1 MKSCCQRRKSR
12 SLAGWL
18 LPGGLLVLMP
28 KCPMCLAGYVAIF
41 TGAGLSVA
49 VAQGLRAAVIGAF
62 VVSLLVFC
70 RAWLLRKE
78 RRTRSSR
85 LA

>member
-1 MKSCCQRRKSR
+1 MKSCCQRQKSR

-28 KCPMCLAGYVAIF
+28 KCPMCLAGYIAIF
-41 TGAGLSVA
+41 TGAGMSVA
-49 VAQGLRAAVIGAF
+49 VAQGLRVAVIAAF

-70 RAWLLRKE
+70 RALFFRKE
-78 RRTRSSR
+78 RKV
-85 LA
+85 